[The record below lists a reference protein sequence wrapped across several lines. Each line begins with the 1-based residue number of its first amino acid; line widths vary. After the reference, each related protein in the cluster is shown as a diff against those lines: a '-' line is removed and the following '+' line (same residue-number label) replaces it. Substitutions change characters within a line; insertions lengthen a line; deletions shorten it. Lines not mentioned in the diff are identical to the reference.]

1 MHVIVDGVF
10 NHTGSDSIYFNREKR
25 YPVEGAYNSQQSPYS
40 SWYNFHPWPNQYD
53 CWWNFDTLPDVNE
66 CDPSYN
72 DYINGTHGIIRKW
85 LALGADG
92 WRLDVADELPDE
104 FLENLRDAAKAEK
117 PDAVILGEVWEDA
130 SNKEAYG
137 QRRKYFQG
145 HQLDSVMNYPFRN
158 AILGFLTGA
167 DAANMMEIIMNIVE
181 NYPPQVLRLL
191 MNHIGTHD
199 TERAITVLAGE
210 PMGNHGRD
218 WQSSTHL
225 SRERRQK
232 GLRLMRLA
240 ALMQYTLPGVP
251 CIYYGDEAGLEG
263 YRDPFNRGCYPW
275 GHENEGLVEW
285 YRRLARLRKSCP
297 CLNEGIIY
305 PLMAGDHCMAYIRDD
320 GEQRLLVAINAG
332 EQDHCIYLPP
342 EWHDAEALI
351 GKLPDERS
359 ALFLPPLDCVV
370 LKWSYPAPKEKPAQ
384 PAPGPKDLQ

>member
-1 MHVIVDGVF
+1 M
-10 NHTGSDSIYFNREKR
+10 R
-25 YPVEGAYNSQQSPYS
+25 
-40 SWYNFHPWPNQYD
+40 
-53 CWWNFDTLPDVNE
+53 
-66 CDPSYN
+66 PSYN

-199 TERAITVLAGE
+199 TERAITVLAGN
-210 PMGNHGRD
+210 PWAITAATGRAARIFRASAGKRVFVSCV
-218 WQSSTHL
+218 W
-225 SRERRQK
+225 RR
-232 GLRLMRLA
+232 
-240 ALMQYTLPGVP
+240 
-251 CIYYGDEAGLEG
+251 
-263 YRDPFNRGCYPW
+263 
-275 GHENEGLVEW
+275 
-285 YRRLARLRKSCP
+285 
-297 CLNEGIIY
+297 
-305 PLMAGDHCMAYIRDD
+305 
-320 GEQRLLVAINAG
+320 
-332 EQDHCIYLPP
+332 
-342 EWHDAEALI
+342 
-351 GKLPDERS
+351 
-359 ALFLPPLDCVV
+359 
-370 LKWSYPAPKEKPAQ
+370 
-384 PAPGPKDLQ
+384 